1 MITRIGEMNMA
12 NLQNP
17 GERSSIY
24 ELTGMNR
31 DFMIPD
37 WAIEGVKEGRTQID
51 ITITPDTKNIV
62 ISPWRPYEMKCPYG
76 KE

>member
-1 MITRIGEMNMA
+1 MADTDFLKEEVATRVDI
-12 NLQNP
+12 P
-17 GERSSIY
+17 G
-24 ELTGMNR
+24 
-31 DFMIPD
+31 

-76 KE
+76 K